1 MVAIRERL
9 RGVWVESLLAATL
22 AFVATL
28 AIALFAQRRL
38 GGAGLFIPLV
48 VVGAFLL
55 IRRPVAA
62 VATAVVLPV
71 ICEGPTFGIP
81 VMTHLYDTI
90 YKQLTALDALV
101 ILAVVAVVVDLI
113 RRRREPRVPA
123 ALGLPLLLL
132 ALAMGAGLAVTR
144 AGGAGMRNTLFAM
157 HVLGYLLVLPLA
169 IVNLDLD
176 RVQVQRLLRWLV
188 ALALLKAAIGLVVM
202 ASGGSVELNTGAGTG
217 SPATH
222 LTYYEPTANW
232 LVMIVLL
239 GCLAAIVG
247 GMPRE
252 RWMLVV
258 VPLLTASLLLSY
270 RRSFWIATVL
280 ALLLILLLGTSAQG
294 RRVLFPGIVL
304 VGLAVW
310 MIGSTQFQAQTP
322 LATRFESLS
331 PTKIQQNAE
340 DRYRLD
346 ERANVI
352 AEIERHPV
360 SGIGLQQPWAA
371 TARSLPVEHLNGRAY
386 VHFGFLWWWL
396 KLGILGA
403 AAFVA
408 VFAGGLLLAWRTWR
422 RNREPLLRCFGIA
435 SLCGMIG
442 LATIET
448 TASFTGVD
456 ARFTVLLAAQLGLLA
471 TLGRGAGAAR
481 G

>member
-1 MVAIRERL
+1 
-9 RGVWVESLLAATL
+9 
-22 AFVATL
+22 
-28 AIALFAQRRL
+28 
-38 GGAGLFIPLV
+38 
-48 VVGAFLL
+48 
-55 IRRPVAA
+55 
-62 VATAVVLPV
+62 
-71 ICEGPTFGIP
+71 
-81 VMTHLYDTI
+81 
-90 YKQLTALDALV
+90 
-101 ILAVVAVVVDLI
+101 
-113 RRRREPRVPA
+113 
-123 ALGLPLLLL
+123 
-132 ALAMGAGLAVTR
+132 
-144 AGGAGMRNTLFAM
+144 
-157 HVLGYLLVLPLA
+157 
-169 IVNLDLD
+169 
-176 RVQVQRLLRWLV
+176 
-188 ALALLKAAIGLVVM
+188 M
-202 ASGGSVELNTGAGTG
+202 ASGGSVELNTGMGTG

-232 LVMIVLL
+232 LVMIALL
-239 GCLAAIVG
+239 GCLAAVVG

-252 RWMLVV
+252 RWMLVA

-280 ALLLILLLGTSAQG
+280 ALLLILLLGSSARG
-294 RRVLFPGIVL
+294 RRVLIPGIVL

-346 ERANVI
+346 ERANVV
-352 AEIERHPV
+352 AEIERHPIA
-360 SGIGLQQPWAA
+360 GIGLQQGWAA
-371 TARSLPVEHLNGRAY
+371 TVRSLPVEHLNGRSY

-408 VFAGGLLLAWRTWR
+408 VIAGGMLLAWRTWR
-422 RNREPLLRCFGIA
+422 CNREPILRCFGIA
-435 SLCGMIG
+435 SLCGIVG

-456 ARFTVLLAAQLGLLA
+456 ARFTVLFAAQLGLLA
-471 TLGRGAGAAR
+471 TLARGAGAAR

>member
-1 MVAIRERL
+1 MVAIRQRL
-9 RGVWVESLLAATL
+9 RGVWVESLLAAFL
-22 AFVATL
+22 ATVATL

-38 GGAGLFIPLV
+38 GGTGLFVPLILV
-48 VVGAFLL
+48 AAVLL

-62 VATAVVLPV
+62 VATAIALPV
-71 ICEGPTFGIP
+71 ICEGPTFGIHA
-81 VMTHLYDTI
+81 MTHLYDSV

-113 RRRREPRVPA
+113 RRRREPHVPA
-123 ALGLPLLLL
+123 ALAFPLLLV
-132 ALAMGAGLAVTR
+132 ALAMGTGLAVTR
-144 AGGAGMRNTLFAM
+144 AGGAGMRDTLFAM

-176 RVQVQRLLRWLV
+176 RPQIERLLRWLV
-188 ALALLKAAIGLVVM
+188 ALALLKAVMGLVVM
-202 ASGGSVELNTGAGTG
+202 ASGGSVELNTGTGTG

-232 LVMIVLL
+232 LVMIALL
-239 GCLAAIVG
+239 GCLAAVVG

-252 RWMLVV
+252 RWMLVA
-258 VPLLTASLLLSY
+258 VPLLTASLLFSY
-270 RRSFWIATVL
+270 RRSFWIAAVL
-280 ALLLILLLGTSAQG
+280 ALLLILLLGTSARG

-346 ERANVI
+346 ERANVV
-352 AEIERHPV
+352 AEIERHPIA
-360 SGIGLQQPWAA
+360 GIGLQQGWAA
-371 TARSLPVEHLNGRAY
+371 TARSLPVEHLNGRSY

-408 VFAGGLLLAWRTWR
+408 VFASGLLLAWRTWR
-422 RNREPLLRCFGIA
+422 RNREPILRCFGIA
-435 SLCGMIG
+435 SLCGIVG

-456 ARFTVLLAAQLGLLA
+456 ARFTVLFAAQLGLLA
-471 TLGRGAGAAR
+471 TLARGAGAAR